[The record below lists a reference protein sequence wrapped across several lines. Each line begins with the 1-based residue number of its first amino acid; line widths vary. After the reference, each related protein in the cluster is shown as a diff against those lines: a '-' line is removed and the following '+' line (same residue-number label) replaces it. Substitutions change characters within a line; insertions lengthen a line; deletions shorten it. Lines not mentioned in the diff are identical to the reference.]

1 MKYTWSY
8 IQKNP
13 KQVKRLL
20 GISYEELSQLIEI
33 CRRQHE
39 ENKKI
44 KESKKVRL
52 IRAGGGKKPNLTL
65 EEQIILTLMY
75 LRQGLTF
82 QVLGLLFEVSESTA
96 HNTFNYW
103 QRVFREILPASL
115 METVKKLEIKLE
127 DFQEQ
132 LVKHELIIDSSEQAM
147 ERPLDYQEQK
157 KYDSGKKKYHTLK
170 TQFIILPQGKDIVD
184 VVVGY
189 PGPKS
194 DIKLFQEHKNIFAE
208 EQTFSGDKAYI
219 GDVQIT
225 TPQKKPKNGELTFS
239 QKEVRPER
247 PCRTHRK
254 AHLEENKKLSSQR
267 IFVEHMIRLVKVF
280 QLGRDR
286 FRLRVARYQSIILTL
301 CGLVRLR
308 LGQQNLVSLGWR
320 DRAQQNHLNL
330 SQFFEQLLGLD
341 SPKPDDLVFEA
352 KIIPKI
358 ICDVT

>member
-20 GISYEELSQLIEI
+20 GISYEELNQLLEI
-33 CRRQHE
+33 CRSQHE
-39 ENKKI
+39 ENQKL

-52 IRAGGGKKPNLTL
+52 IQAGGGKRPNLAL

-103 QRVFREILPASL
+103 QGVFREILPASL
-115 METVKKLEIKLE
+115 IETIKKLEIQLE
-127 DFQEQ
+127 DFQEE
-132 LVKHELIIDSSEQAM
+132 LVKYELIVDSSEQAM
-147 ERPLDYQEQK
+147 ERPLDYQQQK
-157 KYDSGKKKYHTLK
+157 KYYSGKKKNHTLK
-170 TQFIILPQGKDIVD
+170 TQFITLPQGKDIVD

-189 PGPKS
+189 PGQKS
-194 DIKLFQEHKNIFAE
+194 DIKLFQEHKNVFSK

-219 GDVQIT
+219 GDCQIT
-225 TPQKKPKNGELTFS
+225 TPQKKPKNGELTSS
-239 QKEVRPER
+239 QK
-247 PCRTHRK
+247 
-254 AHLEENKKLSSQR
+254 EENKKLSSQR

-280 QLGRDR
+280 QVGRDR

-308 LGQQNLVSLGWR
+308 LGQPNLVSLKGR
-320 DRAQQNHLNL
+320 DRAEGNDLNIG
-330 SQFFEQLLGLD
+330 QFFEELLGLGA
-341 SPKPDDLVFEA
+341 STSDDLVIEEE
-352 KIIPKI
+352 INPKI
-358 ICDVT
+358 VCGVT

>member
-8 IQKNP
+8 LQKNP

-20 GISYEELSQLIEI
+20 GISYEELNQLIEI
-33 CRRQHE
+33 CRSQHE
-39 ENKKI
+39 ENQKL
-44 KESKKVRL
+44 KENKKVRL
-52 IRAGGGKKPNLTL
+52 IRAGGGKQPNLIL
-65 EEQIILTLMY
+65 EEQIILTLIY

-103 QRVFREILPASL
+103 QRVFREVLPASL
-115 METVKKLEIKLE
+115 METIKKLEIKLE
-127 DFQEQ
+127 DFQEE
-132 LVKHELIIDSSEQAM
+132 LEKHELIVDSSEQAR

-157 KYDSGKKKYHTLK
+157 EYYSGKKKNHTLK
-170 TQFIILPQGKDIVD
+170 TQFIILPKGKDIVD

-194 DIKLFQEHKNIFAE
+194 DIKLFQEHKSIFSV
-208 EQTFSGDKAYI
+208 EQTFSGDKAYV
-219 GDVQIT
+219 GDNQIT
-225 TPQKKPKNGELTFS
+225 TPEKKPKNGELTSS

-280 QLGRDR
+280 QVGRDR
-286 FRLRVARYQSIILTL
+286 FRLRVTRYKSIILTL

-308 LGQQNLVSLGWR
+308 LGQQNLVSLKGR
-320 DRAQQNHLNL
+320 DRAEGNDLNI
-330 SQFFEQLLGLD
+330 SQFFQELLGLGD
-341 SPKPDDLVFEA
+341 SKPYDLVIEEEISPKIV
-352 KIIPKI
+352 
-358 ICDVT
+358 CSVT